1 MAEMSVLGDIL
12 QSHGIADSSLQ
23 PLSDAASYYLEVP
36 GAEVVARW
44 SALRN
49 IFDETSYWPVVL
61 GGADELARHK
71 EALANHGSAEQERIL
86 AVARAQNGESW
97 LRGRLDEF
105 HGVYA
110 AQLDDLHEEWPAD
123 VEHEDTF
130 SIPIDP
136 ATAQVRATCYL
147 GLLPASASWQVPA
160 LLRFGD
166 RTTCPP
172 PAVHVSV
179 LSRWERMYAAEIVGM
194 TRDTL
199 ELTVGNPPTAP
210 GEALDLAYEQMG
222 YCADIV
228 LQGTLTLERLAA
240 TLLDGRVWFF
250 WWD

>member
-1 MAEMSVLGDIL
+1 MADLGEIL
-12 QSHGIADSSLQ
+12 RSHGLVDSLQ
-23 PLSDAASYYLEVP
+23 PLGDADGYYFSVP
-36 GAEVVARW
+36 GVQAVARW

-49 IFDETSYWPVVL
+49 MFDVTGYWPVVL
-61 GGADELARHK
+61 GGDDDLARHHRMV
-71 EALANHGSAEQERIL
+71 ADSQASPAQIL
-86 AVARAQNGESW
+86 ADARAQNGESW
-97 LRGRLDEF
+97 LRGRLDQF
-105 HGVYA
+105 HQIHA

-136 ATAQVRATCYL
+136 ATAQVRAICYL
-147 GLLPASASWQVPA
+147 GLVPASASWQVPA

-166 RTTCPP
+166 RNTCPP
-172 PAVHVSV
+172 PSVHVSV
-179 LSRWERMYAAEIVGM
+179 LARWERMYAAEIVGM

-199 ELTVGNPPTAP
+199 ELTVGNPPSEP
-210 GEALDLAYEQMG
+210 GEALDLAYEQLG
-222 YCADIV
+222 YCEDVV